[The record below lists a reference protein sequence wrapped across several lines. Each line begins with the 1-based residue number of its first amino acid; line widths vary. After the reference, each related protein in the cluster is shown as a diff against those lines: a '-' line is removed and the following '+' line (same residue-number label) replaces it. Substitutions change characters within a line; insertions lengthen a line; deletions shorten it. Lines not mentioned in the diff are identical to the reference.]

1 MEHVLSWMVFFPLI
15 GAAVVLCL
23 PRDRHELI
31 RAVATASTL
40 PGLICAFALWRA
52 FDPEGGMQFVHRTPW
67 IAAYNIEYFVG
78 VDGLSLTMVLLT
90 ALLSTICMIAS
101 FGIEKAVKGY
111 FALFLLLETGML
123 GTFVALDFF
132 LFYVFWEVMLLPMYF
147 LIGIWGGPRREY
159 AAIKFFLYTLLGSVL
174 MLVALLYLYFTP
186 TPHSFD
192 MTKLGSLVAGKI
204 PLDVQVILWIALFIG
219 FAIKIPAFPFHT
231 WLPDAHVEA
240 PTAISV
246 ILAGVLLKMG
256 TYGILRINYGILP
269 AATLAPASELVSWMG
284 SHSIAFWVLA
294 ALGTFNIVYGA
305 LCAMAQQ
312 DLKKLVAYS
321 SISHMG
327 YVMLGMATFT
337 DQGINGAVLQ
347 MFNHGTI
354 TAMLFLLVGVI
365 YDRAHHR
372 DINGFGGLAAIMP
385 RYTFVTGFA
394 FFAAMGIPG
403 LSAFISEIL
412 VLLGAWGSNPNVAG
426 DLRALTVV
434 AASAVVLTAGYML
447 WAMQRMYLGAPN
459 PKYADKGWEIN
470 ARELLTLVPLAII
483 VLVLG
488 VYPKA
493 VLRLQD
499 PSLREINAQVVKSAA
514 PSAATSVATLV
525 P

>member
-1 MEHVLSWMVFFPLI
+1 MEHILSWMVFFPLI

-23 PRDRHELI
+23 PKDRHELI

-192 MTKLGSLVAGKI
+192 MTQLGALVAGKI
-204 PLDVQVILWIALFIG
+204 PLDVQVVLWIALFIG

-256 TYGILRINYGILP
+256 T
-269 AATLAPASELVSWMG
+269 
-284 SHSIAFWVLA
+284 
-294 ALGTFNIVYGA
+294 
-305 LCAMAQQ
+305 
-312 DLKKLVAYS
+312 
-321 SISHMG
+321 
-327 YVMLGMATFT
+327 
-337 DQGINGAVLQ
+337 
-347 MFNHGTI
+347 
-354 TAMLFLLVGVI
+354 
-365 YDRAHHR
+365 
-372 DINGFGGLAAIMP
+372 
-385 RYTFVTGFA
+385 
-394 FFAAMGIPG
+394 
-403 LSAFISEIL
+403 
-412 VLLGAWGSNPNVAG
+412 
-426 DLRALTVV
+426 
-434 AASAVVLTAGYML
+434 
-447 WAMQRMYLGAPN
+447 
-459 PKYADKGWEIN
+459 
-470 ARELLTLVPLAII
+470 
-483 VLVLG
+483 
-488 VYPKA
+488 
-493 VLRLQD
+493 
-499 PSLREINAQVVKSAA
+499 
-514 PSAATSVATLV
+514 
-525 P
+525 

>member
-1 MEHVLSWMVFFPLI
+1 MDSHVLTWMTFIPLI
-15 GAAVVLCL
+15 GVAVIACL
-23 PRDRHELI
+23 PSGAHGLI
-31 RAVATASTL
+31 RMVATAFTL
-40 PGLICAFALWRA
+40 PVAALAIWMVGA
-52 FDPEGGMQFVHRTPW
+52 FDPSNVSPQFVHRFDW
-67 IAAYNIEYFVG
+67 IRSYNIEYFVG
-78 VDGLSLTMVLLT
+78 LDGLSVTMVLLT
-90 ALLSTICMIAS
+90 ACLTPICMLAS
-101 FGIEKAVKGY
+101 FGINKAVKGY
-111 FALFLLLETGML
+111 FALFLLLETGMI
-123 GTFVALDFF
+123 GTFFSLDFF
-132 LFYVFWEVMLLPMYF
+132 LFYVFWELMLLPMYF

-192 MTKLGSLVAGKI
+192 MTQLGTLVAGKI
-204 PLDVQVILWIALFIG
+204 PLDVQIILWVMLFIG

-269 AATLAPASELVSWMG
+269 AATLAPLFEGYSV
-284 SHSIAFWVLA
+284 AFVLLA
-294 ALGTFNIVYGA
+294 ALGTVNIIYGA
-305 LCAMAQQ
+305 ICAMAQT

-327 YVMLGMATFT
+327 YVMLGMAAFT

-372 DINGFGGLAAIMP
+372 DINGFGGLASSMP
-385 RYTFVTGFA
+385 LYTGITGFA
-394 FFAAMGIPG
+394 FFAAMGLPG
-403 LSAFISEIL
+403 LSAFISEVL
-412 VLLGAWGSNPNVAG
+412 VLLGSWKIYPG
-426 DLRALTVV
+426 LTVV

-447 WAMQRMYLGAPN
+447 WALQRMYLGAPN

-470 ARELLTLVPLAII
+470 GRELVTLVPLGIVVLFLGIYPMAI
-483 VLVLG
+483 
-488 VYPKA
+488 
-493 VLRLQD
+493 LRLQS
-499 PSLREINAQVVKSAA
+499 PALTHIIATVQAAAAQASGTDNVAA
-514 PSAATSVATLV
+514 R
-525 P
+525 